1 MEAVN
6 KYDSLLDELDNLSD
20 GAINHLMASTP
31 WQGNPPGDL
40 APSTSGRPTTDEDGF
55 SIGVGVNGE
64 MSYLDFAKIQ
74 TMCWNKFETNPFVFT
89 TVLDITG
96 RLAGYGF
103 SQHSSYPRADDV
115 IEEVWTDPRNN
126 LVQNFSKYMARSFI
140 QGELFLSVTLHPDGF
155 VEVDF
160 ISPSVIKGFEN
171 GSGILMA
178 KGKPMFPLMYRIEEN
193 SGEAKYIPSINL
205 AYYPSLWKQVKAN
218 KHYQQAKVIGGKTK
232 GKAFKELEGHQTF
245 IIQFDQGF
253 VTQRNVGRVRV
264 TLEWL
269 EYYSDLKKFEMDHKK
284 SSGAYLWSIEI
295 ADRQAFRMWLAMS
308 DEEREKT
315 GLMQKKV
322 PGGTV
327 MLPPGFKLTCNNPR
341 LSSITNQD
349 ADILKMISA
358 GLNTPEDIMT
368 GSSTGQTY
376 SGAKLSRGPLADRI
390 KDHAVEVERWL
401 IYGLWRGV
409 LWLNH
414 KATGMPWKY
423 KVRRAYKFEKQEPK
437 FKNIQVEAHKTI
449 EINFPISEMG
459 DIESK
464 ARAFMGVKHG
474 SVVETL
480 GLSRTEVANSMG
492 TQNYHQAR
500 LDLATEDDTYPELKT
515 AAEIEMMQ
523 AKTGENGLEPPA
535 APTNKPKEPVKP
547 VEKKK
552 KVPAKE
558 EK

>member
-1 MEAVN
+1 MDVN
-6 KYDSLLDELDNLSD
+6 KYDDVLSELDGLSD
-20 GAINHLMASTP
+20 EALSHLMAATP
-31 WQGNPPGDL
+31 WQGSPPGDL
-40 APSTSGRPTTDEDGF
+40 APSVTQRPAVDEDGF
-55 SIGVGVNGE
+55 MVGTSFSGDL
-64 MSYLDFAKIQ
+64 SYTDFSKIQ
-74 TMCWNKFETNPFVFT
+74 SMCWYKFQTNPFVFT
-89 TVLDITG
+89 TVLDVTG

-115 IEEVWTDPRNN
+115 IEEVWTDPRNG
-126 LVQNFSKYMARSFI
+126 LISNFSKYMARSFI

-160 ISPSVIKGFEN
+160 VSPSVVKGFDN

-178 KGKPMFPLMYRIEEN
+178 KGKPMFPLMYQIQES
-193 SGEAKYIPSINL
+193 SGNTKFIPSINL
-205 AYYPSLWKQVKAN
+205 AYYPELWKQVEGN
-218 KHYQQAKVIGGKTK
+218 KNYQKSKLVGKRK
-232 GKAFKELEGHQTF
+232 GKAYKELRDQQTF

-269 EYYSDLKKFEMDHKK
+269 EYYTDLKKFEMDHKK
-284 SSGAYLWSIEI
+284 SSGAYLWAITI

-308 DEEREKT
+308 EEEREKT
-315 GLMQKKV
+315 GLLKKKV
-322 PGGTV
+322 PGGTI
-327 MLPPGFKLTCNNPR
+327 MLPPGFTLECNNPK
-341 LSSITNQD
+341 LSSISNQD
-349 ADILKMISA
+349 TDILKMISA
-358 GLNTPEDIMT
+358 GLNIPEDVMT

-390 KDHAVEVERWL
+390 KDHVVEVDRWL
-401 IYGLWRGV
+401 IHGFWRGV

-423 KVRRAYKFEKQEPK
+423 KVRKAYKFENQKPK
-437 FKNIQVEAHKTI
+437 FKNILTEAHKTI

-459 DIESK
+459 DIEAK

-500 LDLATEDDTYPELKT
+500 LDLATEDDTYPELLT

-523 AKTGENGLEPPA
+523 SKSGEEGLEKSA
-535 APTNKPKEPVKP
+535 TPKEPVKP
-547 VEKKK
+547 IEKKGISP
-552 KVPAKE
+552 VE
-558 EK
+558 RDE

>member
-1 MEAVN
+1 MDVK
-6 KYDSLLDELDNLSD
+6 KYDDVLSELDGLSD
-20 GAINHLMASTP
+20 AAISHLMAATP
-31 WQGNPPGDL
+31 WQGSPPGDL
-40 APSTSGRPTTDEDGF
+40 APSVDNRPEVDEDGF
-55 SIGVGVNGE
+55 TLGAGYSGE
-64 MSYLDFAKIQ
+64 LSYTDFAKIQ
-74 TMCWNKFETNPFVFT
+74 TMCWNKFQTNPFVFT
-89 TVLDITG
+89 TVLDVTG

-115 IEEVWTDPRNN
+115 IEKTWTDPRNC

-140 QGELFLSVTLHPDGF
+140 QGELFFAVTLHPDGF

-160 ISPSVIKGFEN
+160 VSPSVIKGFEN
-171 GSGILMA
+171 GSGILTA
-178 KGKPMFPLMYRIEEN
+178 KGKPMFPLMYRIEEA
-193 SGEAKYIPSINL
+193 SGGEKFIPSINL
-205 AYYPSLWKQVKAN
+205 AYYPELWKQVEAN
-218 KHYQQAKVIGGKTK
+218 KSYRKTKLFGKKK
-232 GKAFKELEGHQTF
+232 GKAYKELRDQQTF

-269 EYYSDLKKFEMDHKK
+269 EYYTDLKKFEMDHKK
-284 SSGAYLWSIEI
+284 SSGAYLWTIEI
-295 ADRQAFRMWLAMS
+295 EDRQAFRMWLAMS
-308 DEEREKT
+308 EEEREKT

-327 MLPPGFKLTCNNPR
+327 MLPPGFKMTCNNPK
-341 LSSITNQD
+341 LSSISNQD

-358 GLNTPEDIMT
+358 GLNIPEDVMT
-368 GSSTGQTY
+368 GSSTGTTY

-390 KDHAVEVERWL
+390 KDHVIEVDRWL
-401 IYGLWRGV
+401 IHGFWRGI

-414 KATGMPWKY
+414 KATGMPWEY
-423 KVRRAYKFEKQEPK
+423 KIRKAYKFENQKPK
-437 FKNIQVEAHKTI
+437 FKNVLTEAHKTV

-459 DIESK
+459 DIEGK

-500 LDLATEDDTYPELKT
+500 LDLATEDDTYPELVT

-523 AKTGENGLEPPA
+523 SKAGEDGLEKPA
-535 APTNKPKEPVKP
+535 VPKEPVKP
-547 VEKKK
+547 VEKQKK
-552 KVPAKE
+552 TPPVDDD
-558 EK
+558 